1 MIHYYRIWFVS
12 ISTRRPARHS
22 ATRMDAD
29 ADPLRLGVAGDAV
42 EASTHVS
49 AVTVLVLTT
58 AMACASALGAVPYI
72 VRRKRALP
80 KSFGSLA
87 NACACGVMLAASFDL
102 IHEGQSVGPMS
113 VAVGVVVGSTLI
125 AKAQAWLD
133 GRGEGLAFLE
143 LRGADARKSLMIVGI
158 MAAHAFGEGCGVGVS
173 FSGES
178 GHKQGRLVTLAIGA
192 HNIPEGLAVANVLA
206 SKGVEP
212 WRCALWCVATSLPQP
227 LLALP
232 AFLFVEMF
240 QPLLPFSLGF
250 AAGCMVWIV
259 FAELLP
265 DALADATDPKNVATT
280 VTLSAGALE
289 VFRMLMEALERYG
302 SDVAKENLGD
312 PSSTLDVGLA
322 AGVYAPVGVLALTH
336 VFPTVAS
343 ISSVGSSTGMGAAV
357 STAGMNAALRLL
369 WALWRGLQGGF
380 VFVILGGITSVVGAI
395 LVKRLADGCPGL
407 KDMRPWSDIDDDDV
421 HDVDVEGRV
430 ATRKY
435 GNVFFTKE
443 SILALLAASLFAIA
457 DGAHATAAVTSNSWY
472 ALVPALMRAFIRV
485 CAFVL
490 IASSSDRRPYVILGV
505 GFIGACFVASAS
517 ILGVNHASSGTCIF
531 YDTLAAGV
539 TLVLVQTLK
548 PFIVFSMMT
557 KSSELVAGVTLGT
570 TVTTIFAISSW
581 AMCAGT
587 AWCDIAS

>member
-1 MIHYYRIWFVS
+1 
-12 ISTRRPARHS
+12 
-22 ATRMDAD
+22 
-29 ADPLRLGVAGDAV
+29 
-42 EASTHVS
+42 
-49 AVTVLVLTT
+49 
-58 AMACASALGAVPYI
+58 VPYI

-289 VFRMLMEALERYG
+289 VFRMLMEGLERYG
-302 SDVAKENLGD
+302 GDVAKENLGD

-587 AWCDIAS
+587 AWCDIAA

>member
-22 ATRMDAD
+22 VTRMDAD

-289 VFRMLMEALERYG
+289 VFRMLMEGLERYG
-302 SDVAKENLGD
+302 GDVAKENLGD

-490 IASSSDRRPYVILGV
+490 IVSSSDRRPYVILGV

>member
-1 MIHYYRIWFVS
+1 
-12 ISTRRPARHS
+12 
-22 ATRMDAD
+22 MDAD

-289 VFRMLMEALERYG
+289 VFRMLMEGLERYG
-302 SDVAKENLGD
+302 GDVAKENLGD

>member
-289 VFRMLMEALERYG
+289 VFRMLMEGLERYG
-302 SDVAKENLGD
+302 GDVAKENLGD

>member
-1 MIHYYRIWFVS
+1 
-12 ISTRRPARHS
+12 
-22 ATRMDAD
+22 MDAD
-29 ADPLRLGVAGDAV
+29 ADPLRLGVAGDAGD
-42 EASTHVS
+42 ASTHVS
-49 AVTVLVLTT
+49 AFTVLVLTT

-102 IHEGQSVGPMS
+102 IHEGQSSGPMS

-125 AKAQAWLD
+125 AKAQTWLD
-133 GRGEGLAFLE
+133 ARGEGLTFLE

-192 HNIPEGLAVANVLA
+192 HNVPEGLAVANVLA
-206 SKGVEP
+206 SKGIEP
-212 WRCALWCVATSLPQP
+212 WQCAWWCVATSLPQP

-289 VFRMLMEALERYG
+289 VFRMLMEGLERYG
-302 SDVAKENLGD
+302 GDVAKENLGD
-312 PSSTLDVGLA
+312 PSSTVDVGLA
-322 AGVYAPVGVLALTH
+322 ASVYAPVGVLALTH

-343 ISSVGSSTGMGAAV
+343 VSSVGSSTGMGAAV
-357 STAGMNAALRLL
+357 STAGMSAVLRLL
-369 WALWRGLQGGF
+369 WALWRGAQGGF
-380 VFVILGGITSVVGAI
+380 VFVILGGITSVVGSTLA
-395 LVKRLADGCPGL
+395 KRLVHGYPGL

-421 HDVDVEGRV
+421 HDVDIEGRV

-472 ALVPALMRAFIRV
+472 ALLPALMRAFIRV

-490 IASSSDRRPYVILGV
+490 IVSSSDRRPYVILGV
-505 GFIGACFVASAS
+505 GFIGVCFVASAS
-517 ILGVNHASSGTCIF
+517 ILGVNHSSSGTCIF
-531 YDTLAAGV
+531 YDALAAGV
-539 TLVLVQTLK
+539 TLMLVHALK

-557 KSSELVAGVTLGT
+557 KSSELVAGITLGAA
-570 TVTTIFAISSW
+570 VTMIFAISSW

-587 AWCDIAS
+587 AWCDISS

>member
-289 VFRMLMEALERYG
+289 VFRMLMEGLERYG
-302 SDVAKENLGD
+302 GDVAKENLGD

-490 IASSSDRRPYVILGV
+490 IVSSSDRRPYVILGV

>member
-1 MIHYYRIWFVS
+1 M
-12 ISTRRPARHS
+12 
-22 ATRMDAD
+22 
-29 ADPLRLGVAGDAV
+29 AGDAGD
-42 EASTHVS
+42 ASTRVS
-49 AVTVLVLTT
+49 AFTVLVLTT

-102 IHEGQSVGPMS
+102 IHEGQSSGPMS

-125 AKAQAWLD
+125 AKAQTWLD
-133 GRGEGLAFLE
+133 ARGEGLTFLE

-192 HNIPEGLAVANVLA
+192 HNVPEGLAVANVLA
-206 SKGVEP
+206 SKGIEP
-212 WRCALWCVATSLPQP
+212 WQCAWWCVATSLPQP

-289 VFRMLMEALERYG
+289 VFRMLMEGLERYG
-302 SDVAKENLGD
+302 GDVAKENLGD
-312 PSSTLDVGLA
+312 PSSTVDVGLA
-322 AGVYAPVGVLALTH
+322 ASVYAPVGVLALTH

-343 ISSVGSSTGMGAAV
+343 VSSVGSSTGMGAAV
-357 STAGMNAALRLL
+357 STAGMSAVLRLL
-369 WALWRGLQGGF
+369 WALWRGAQGGF
-380 VFVILGGITSVVGAI
+380 VFVILGGITSVVGSTLA
-395 LVKRLADGCPGL
+395 KRLVHGYPGL

-430 ATRKY
+430 VTKY

-472 ALVPALMRAFIRV
+472 ALLPALMRAFIRV
-485 CAFVL
+485 RLRV
-490 IASSSDRRPYVILGV
+490 D
-505 GFIGACFVASAS
+505 CFGIRS
-517 ILGVNHASSGTCIF
+517 
-531 YDTLAAGV
+531 
-539 TLVLVQTLK
+539 
-548 PFIVFSMMT
+548 P
-557 KSSELVAGVTLGT
+557 
-570 TVTTIFAISSW
+570 
-581 AMCAGT
+581 T
-587 AWCDIAS
+587 ATSF

>member
-133 GRGEGLAFLE
+133 GRGEGLSFLE

-490 IASSSDRRPYVILGV
+490 IVSSSDRRPYVILGV

>member
-102 IHEGQSVGPMS
+102 IHEGQSSGPMS

-289 VFRMLMEALERYG
+289 VFRMLMEGLERYG
-302 SDVAKENLGD
+302 GDVAKENLGD

-490 IASSSDRRPYVILGV
+490 IVSSSDRRPYVILGV

-587 AWCDIAS
+587 AWCDIAA